1 MFIGSKEYFFNH
13 VLHTQEFLLQYVLAN
28 SEQYYHAFQ
37 IPKSGGTRTIQAI
50 DKKSLLYL
58 LQKNLCRNFLKNIPL
73 PIPAIGFV
81 KDESYLTFLKPHVGK
96 KYFLRLDI
104 KSFFDTITT
113 SMIES
118 QFEEFFEAGNT
129 EDLKYL
135 SAICTL
141 DGRLPQGAVTSPAVS
156 NIVFRRTDQ
165 RILKYCQS
173 FDRLY
178 IDGRRLTEDICYT
191 RYADDMLFSSNHLDF
206 SKERYFAGMIC
217 GILKDS
223 GFHLNWDKT
232 KTGQGAISLS
242 GFVLSDNIHL
252 SRKKLYS
259 LNRLLHTLG
268 KTQKY
273 TGKKY
278 RVKRAFFRQP
288 DWLTQIN
295 ALNLED
301 GRGGIRHFRSCE
313 DLLNYLC
320 GYRAFLLSVLK
331 VNHSDDCNM
340 RQLSNKVDKLEAV
353 IDCIL
358 ECV

>member
-1 MFIGSKEYFFNH
+1 MDQ
-13 VLHTQEFLLQYVLAN
+13 VLHVPEVLLQYVLSEA
-28 SEQYYHAFQ
+28 EQYYRAFQ

-50 DKKSLLYL
+50 DKESLLYQM
-58 LQKNLCRNFLKNIPL
+58 QKNLNRNFLEKIPL
-73 PIPAIGFV
+73 PIPAVGFV
-81 KDESYLTFLKPHVGK
+81 KDESYLTFLKPHIGK

-118 QFEEFFEAGNT
+118 QFEEFFEEGDT
-129 EDLKYL
+129 ENLKYL
-135 SAICTL
+135 SALCTL

-178 IDGRRLTEDICYT
+178 LDGGKLIEDICYT

-206 SKERYFAGMIC
+206 FKAPYFAGMIS

-223 GFHLNWDKT
+223 GFRLNWGKT
-232 KTGQGAISLS
+232 KTGQGSISLS

-259 LNRLLHTLG
+259 LSRLLYTLG
-268 KTQKY
+268 KTERY
-273 TGKKY
+273 TDKKY
-278 RVKRAFFRQP
+278 RVKKAFFRQP
-288 DWLTQIN
+288 DWLDQIN
-295 ALNLED
+295 ALKLED
-301 GRGGIRHFRSCE
+301 GRGGIRCFRSRE
-313 DLLNYLC
+313 DFLNYLC

-331 VNHSDDCNM
+331 VNLSDDCGM
-340 RQLSNKVDKLEAV
+340 QQLVNKVNKLEAV

-358 ECV
+358 ECA